1 MIDNKRDYNTQF
13 PICSI
18 LLLKDDGL
26 CLSFQCEKLDPA
38 DVEAVARTVKRVLTA
53 YGTPALKEMIKNCM
67 TKDLSWKVSMLL
79 S

>member
-1 MIDNKRDYNTQF
+1 M
-13 PICSI
+13 
-18 LLLKDDGL
+18 
-26 CLSFQCEKLDPA
+26 SFQCEKLDPA

-67 TKDLSWKVSMLL
+67 TKDLSWKVSILL